1 MKTNKETSIQEPT
14 NKDIFSKD
22 TVSCKDYVDHAYITY
37 GQDIMGSSFQ
47 QGRQF
52 LDMYDGLKISY
63 RHILQTLLDQP
74 ENQFVKTHAIIGDNM
89 KKIHFHGD
97 GGAESVIYALAN
109 DYKCVEVQGNSG
121 SRTMEL
127 EMPGSAGRYTEARLK
142 ATIREQLKHLMPF
155 VPEEYTFTGYPEK
168 RYVPTPIPLGAIAG
182 ANGMGIGFANR
193 IPAFTALSMYNAWL
207 QNDSSLLR
215 LNYGYS
221 LGDCYDSKSYYDHT
235 TNKIKG
241 KNLADQEP
249 TSENKAMLKKIWE
262 YGEGRLTLGIPIYNT
277 EIEGKQGFLLVCD
290 PALGTPK
297 KSEKI
302 QQWEKEG
309 LIEVSDLS
317 DTVGKLFFALQP
329 RVRRLSLDELL
340 EEIKAKCNV
349 FIKNPLTTSYSL
361 NIAKE
366 KIVDNKS
373 KSYVTKVGLYEWIS
387 FTHNNYTKLYQQYID
402 DALAKL
408 DKEELVWYSFQEV
421 VALLTDRKNPRED
434 EDIVEIINS
443 KLSKGSKKDKAHLI
457 NIEIVKQIGEK
468 AFNTYRT
475 ANPTKKLENIAKQ
488 RKQLQET
495 VIEDKIDKYVK
506 AWT

>member
-1 MKTNKETSIQEPT
+1 MKTNKETLIKNSTSKNTFSE
-14 NKDIFSKD
+14 DII
-22 TVSCKDYVDHAYITY
+22 SCKDYVDFAYETY
-37 GQDIMGSSFQ
+37 GRDIMGSSFQ

-97 GGAESVIYALAN
+97 GGAENIIYSLAN
-109 DYKCVEVQGNSG
+109 DYKCVEIQGNSG

-155 VPEEYTFTGYPEK
+155 VPEELTFTGYPEK
-168 RYVPTPIPLGAIAG
+168 RYIPTPIPLGVVAG
-182 ANGMGIGFANR
+182 ASGMGIGFAHR
-193 IPAFTALSMYNAWL
+193 IPAFTAASMYQAWL
-207 QNDSSLLR
+207 KNDPTLLR

-221 LGDCYDSKSYYDHT
+221 LGDCYDSKSYYEHI

-249 TSENKAMLKKIWE
+249 ISENKANLKKIWE
-262 YGEGRLTLGIPIYNT
+262 QGEGRLTLGIPIYNT

-317 DTVGKLFFALQP
+317 DTTGKLFFALQP
-329 RVRRLSLDELL
+329 RVRRLSKEELL

-349 FIKNPLTTSYSL
+349 FIKNPLVTSYSF
-361 NIAKE
+361 NVAQE
-366 KIVDNKS
+366 KDGKGFVS
-373 KSYVTKVGLYEWIS
+373 KIGLYDWIT
-387 FTHNNYTKLYQQYID
+387 FTHSNYTKLYQKYID
-402 DALAKL
+402 DALVKL
-408 DKEELVWYSFQEV
+408 DREELLWYSFQEV
-421 VALLTDRKNPRED
+421 VSLLTDRKNPRED
-434 EDIVEIINS
+434 KDVVEIVNS
-443 KLSKGSKKDKAHLI
+443 KLSKGSKEDKAHLI

-488 RKQLQET
+488 RKLLKEL
-495 VIEDKIDKYVK
+495 VIEDKIAEYVQ